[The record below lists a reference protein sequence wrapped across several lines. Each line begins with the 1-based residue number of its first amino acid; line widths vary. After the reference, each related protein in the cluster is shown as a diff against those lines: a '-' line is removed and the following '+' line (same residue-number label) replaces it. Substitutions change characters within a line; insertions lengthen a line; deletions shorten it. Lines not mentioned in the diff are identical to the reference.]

1 MLNIHHH
8 LQNRI
13 PMITIPLIEACIAIG
28 GRSNT
33 IIPALS
39 QLIAVQQ
46 NSKEV
51 VKGTLFV
58 ALRGNRV
65 DGHDYIKEA
74 EESGAIAAVVEQ
86 EMEGI
91 TIPQLI
97 VPCTKEALGSLAKI
111 WKGRLD
117 IPLIAVTGSVGK
129 TTTKELIAHVLEE
142 KLNIHKSRKNFNN
155 ELGVPIELMKLHT
168 AHECSIVEFGMRDH
182 NQINY
187 LSKIARPTIS
197 VITNIGMSHI
207 ENLGSRHQIAK
218 AKAEIFEGMDAGGI
232 ALLNRDDEFYSDL
245 VAASKGK
252 VITFGVHKKSN
263 IQISNI
269 QLTPKGHPTFDLNG
283 VAITMNNCVGKHHAQ
298 NAAIA
303 FAIGLEFGM
312 KTSEIA
318 NRLATFKAPERRGVM
333 SFSFNKA
340 RLLDNTYNAAPDSLK
355 ASLFTISHMHNLG
368 NRTLAVIGEML
379 ELGEYSQEAHQH
391 IGEIITEIGGI
402 DILVTIGVYSKY
414 IGTASTIK
422 NRKHFESAAQA
433 ALFLLD
439 EIKEDDI
446 VLLQGS
452 NSLRLDHIVDVLER
466 GDLPDNAHL
475 KITKTA

>member
-1 MLNIHHH
+1 MQL
-8 LQNRI
+8 
-13 PMITIPLIEACIAIG
+13 G
-28 GRSNT
+28 GRSNKV
-33 IIPALS
+33 IPALS
-39 QLIAVQQ
+39 HFIAVEQ
-46 NSKEV
+46 NSKAV
-51 VKGTLFV
+51 AKGALFV

-74 EESGAIAAVVEQ
+74 ENSGAVAAVVEQ
-86 EMEGI
+86 EVEGI

-129 TTTKELIAHVLEE
+129 TTTKELIAYVLQE

-218 AKAEIFEGMDAGGI
+218 AKAKAEIFEGMDTGGI
-232 ALLNRDDEFYSDL
+232 ALLNRDDEFFPDL

-252 VITFGVHKKSN
+252 VITFGTHKKSH

-283 VAITMNNCVGKHHAQ
+283 VAIAMNNCVGKHHAQ

-312 KTSEIA
+312 KTNEIA
-318 NRLATFKAPERRGVM
+318 YRLASFKAPERRGVM

-355 ASLFTISHMHNLG
+355 ASLYTISHMHNLG

-379 ELGEYSQEAHQH
+379 ELGSYSQEAHEH

-402 DILVTIGVYSKY
+402 DILVTIGVFSKY

-466 GDLPDNAHL
+466 GNLPNNGHL